1 MFSTS
6 CMDGPL
12 QWSFPSQPTMTFMR
26 FLRGAYSVSYLQRL
40 SASSPRSSRRVSSMD
55 FYDVLDQVLDL
66 LRQRGRVTYNALKR
80 QFGLDDACL
89 QDLKD
94 EIIEAQRLA
103 VDENDRVLVW
113 TGDGA
118 ATLPPA
124 AAAVAVRARQPE
136 AAPLAY
142 TPSHLTDKILAA
154 RPA

>member
-40 SASSPRSSRRVSSMD
+40 SASSPLSPRRASSMD
-55 FYDVLDQVLDL
+55 FYAVLDQVLDL

-80 QFGLDDACL
+80 QFELDDACL

-94 EIIEAQRLA
+94 EIIEAQRVA
-103 VDENDRVLVW
+103 VDEDGRVLVW
-113 TGDGA
+113 TGDVGA
-118 ATLPPA
+118 PPPPA
-124 AAAVAVRARQPE
+124 ATPVSAQARQPD
-136 AAPLAY
+136 AGPRAY
-142 TPSHLTDKILAA
+142 TPAHLAEK
-154 RPA
+154 

>member
-1 MFSTS
+1 
-6 CMDGPL
+6 
-12 QWSFPSQPTMTFMR
+12 
-26 FLRGAYSVSYLQRL
+26 
-40 SASSPRSSRRVSSMD
+40 MD

-118 ATLPPA
+118 ATPPPA
-124 AAAVAVRARQPE
+124 AAAVKERQPE
-136 AAPLAY
+136 AAPRVY
-142 TPSHLTDKILAA
+142 TPPHLTDKILAA
-154 RPA
+154 RPTLAGERKQVTVLFADIKDSTELIKDL